1 MSINYSYILVSDF
14 ERFKLYDLDERTELE
29 FHIKDFYKEVKQ
41 FGFIAGYQ
49 KRTFKEED
57 PVNIKAAELMG
68 KLHDQLEAFG
78 YGDSIEERFFTL

>member
-1 MSINYSYILVSDF
+1 MPKYILVSDF
-14 ERFKLYDLDERTELE
+14 DKIKLYDLDERTEHE
-29 FHIKDFYKEVKQ
+29 FCLRDLHKNVRL

-68 KLHDQLEAFG
+68 
-78 YGDSIEERFFTL
+78 